1 MKTQDIFLDSN
12 TGGAGVV
19 APSGL
24 PMPLIIAE
32 AGVNHEGSMDT
43 AKRLIDEACEGG
55 AHVIKFQTYKA
66 ATLASKDSPA
76 YWDTTKEPT
85 TSQYELFTR
94 HDKFWKGEFEAL
106 KRHCDAAGIEFLST
120 PFDVESAGFLNDLM
134 DVVKISSSDIT
145 NKPFIKYLCSLGKPI
160 ILSTGASYPHEV
172 MEAVSWIEESG
183 VPLAL
188 LHCVLNYPTLDEN
201 AGLGM
206 ISTLRRL
213 FPGLVIGYSDHTM
226 PGDMKVLE
234 TATLLG
240 ARILEKHFTHDK
252 SLPGNDHYHAMDKH
266 DLRRFVDSMQR
277 IRAVVGRPNLVSLP
291 SEEPARKNARRS
303 LVAARN
309 IPAGKTVDK
318 ADLTWKRPAH
328 GISPRNYDEILGM
341 KARADIAEDT
351 VLRWNLLE

>member
-1 MKTQDIFLDSN
+1 MKTKDIFQCAN
-12 TGGAGVV
+12 MGGAGVV
-19 APSGL
+19 TASGL

-55 AHVIKFQTYKA
+55 AHAIKFQTYKA
-66 ATLASKDSPA
+66 STLASKDSPA
-76 YWDTTKEPT
+76 YWDTSKEPT
-85 TSQYELFTR
+85 TSQYELFKR
-94 HDKFWKGEFEAL
+94 HDKFWKGEFENL
-106 KRHCDAAGIEFLST
+106 KRHCDAAGIEFMST

-145 NKPFIKYLCSLGKPI
+145 NKPFIKHLCAFGKPV

-188 LHCVLNYPTLDEN
+188 LHCVLNYPTMDEN

-206 ISTLRRL
+206 ICTLRDM
-213 FPGLVIGYSDHTM
+213 FPHLVIGYSDHTM

-240 ARILEKHFTHDK
+240 ARILEKHFTHEK
-252 SLPGNDHYHAMDKH
+252 TLPGNDHYHAMDKH
-266 DLRRFVDSMQR
+266 DLRRFVDSMER
-277 IRAVVGRPNLVSLP
+277 IRAVVGKPGLTSLP

-303 LVAARN
+303 LVAARS
-309 IPAGKTVDK
+309 IPAGAIITKD
-318 ADLTWKRPAH
+318 DLTWKRPAH
-328 GISPRNYDEILGM
+328 GISPRNYDEVLGM
-341 KARADIAEDT
+341 KARSDIPEDT
-351 VLRWNLLE
+351 VLRGGLLE